1 MGVRDFFHL
10 LGLLSVLTFV
20 GSLIA
25 VPWLTARLDRDFFV
39 RHRQR
44 VQERRRHHPL
54 LATLFF
60 VTRNLAG
67 LALLAAGIAMLILPG
82 QGLLTMLLG
91 LSLMDFPGKHAL
103 LERAIAYPKLQHALN
118 WLRRKEGREEFIF
131 PEPGVGERRE

>member
-1 MGVRDFFHL
+1 MSVNDYLRL

-25 VPWLTARLDRDFFV
+25 VPWLIGRLDRDFFI

-44 VQERRRHHPL
+44 VQERRQHHPL

-67 LALLAAGIAMLILPG
+67 LALLAAGIAMLVLPG

-91 LSLMDFPGKHAL
+91 LSFMDFPGKHAL

-118 WLRRKEGREEFIF
+118 WLRRKEGKEEFIF
-131 PEPGVGERRE
+131 PTIVEKQDG